1 MAGYQFV
8 QLDVFT
14 ARRFGGNALAVFPQA
29 AGLSDAT
36 MQAVA
41 RETNLSET
49 TFITG
54 GDPVARRFD
63 VRIFTPLREVPF
75 AGHPTVGT
83 AWQLFRTVAADA
95 AELTLAL
102 RAGDVTVRRDAAV
115 SPELVWFKPPPI
127 EFGPL
132 LEDTGRLA
140 GLYGVAPAA
149 FDLACAP
156 AQFVNAGP
164 GMTFLIAPFADRD
177 ALEQC
182 EANVAALRRLEQDH
196 GCALL
201 TAFCRGGYAEGSTF
215 STRMFAPL
223 HGVPEDPATGSSA
236 SALSAYLRHHG
247 LIGDCGEEWVGLD
260 QGYSVA
266 RPSLIR
272 LRANLDAATGDITV
286 NIGGHVVHAASGI
299 YEI

>member
-14 ARRFGGNALAVFPQA
+14 TRRFGGNALAVFPQA
-29 AGLSDAT
+29 ANLDDAT

-49 TFITG
+49 TFVTG
-54 GDPVARRFD
+54 GDPAARRFD

-83 AWQLFRTVAADA
+83 AWLLFQTAAAGAD
-95 AELTLAL
+95 ELTLAL
-102 RAGDVTVRRDAAV
+102 RAGDVTVRREGGAGA
-115 SPELVWFKPPPI
+115 ELVWFTPPPI
-127 EFGPL
+127 EFGAVF
-132 LEDTGRLA
+132 DDADRLA
-140 GLYGVAPAA
+140 ELYGVAPAA
-149 FDLACAP
+149 FDLDASP
-156 AQFVNAGP
+156 AQFVSAGP
-164 GMTFLIAPFADRD
+164 GMAFLITPFADRA

-201 TAFCRGGYAEGSTF
+201 TAFCRGGYAQGSAF

-236 SALSAYLRHHG
+236 SALTGYLRHHG
-247 LIGDCGEEWVGLD
+247 LIGDCGDEWLCLD
-260 QGYSVA
+260 QGYSIA